1 LDEVYGTIAK
11 VGREGER
18 ERKRRGLRGELFAD

>member
-1 LDEVYGTIAK
+1 MDEVYGTIAK

-18 ERKRRGLRGELFAD
+18 ERRGLRGELFAD